1 MANKPITQLPQVE
14 NLKEDA
20 TVFVNNGGSAAQVPV
35 SAIGGGNDERAFY
48 LMTNYQGPF
57 TPINGG
63 TLSKS
68 EVMSNMLNGKA
79 FILCVPSW
87 GDPIETTMA
96 TAQQIIE
103 DPWFVPYGGYELGKI
118 TSWEMYSNGFSV
130 NNGMWFIYNTDLEE

>member
-14 NLKEDA
+14 SLKEDA

-35 SAIGGGNDERAFY
+35 SAIGGGNDDERAFY

-68 EVMSNMLNGKA
+68 EVMNNMLNGKA

-87 GDPIETTMA
+87 GDPIEETMA

-118 TSWEMYSNGFSV
+118 TS
-130 NNGMWFIYNTDLEE
+130 